1 MLNSASLF
9 ALTKTNDNT
18 LLVTILVSAKYL
30 NKYAAGKK
38 EHSQVTIKWRS
49 STDNYR
55 AKTNDRGQ
63 NHRVRSL
70 KDLNDKKRP
79 FSGIQGVNIA
89 QTEFLWWLLRLPATT
104 TLKFFQ
110 FPY

>member
-9 ALTKTNDNT
+9 ASTETNNT
-18 LLVTILVSAKYL
+18 LLVTKLMSAKYL

-49 STDNYR
+49 FTDNYR

-89 QTEFLWWLLRLPATT
+89 QTEFLWWSLRLPATT

-110 FPY
+110 FP

>member
-18 LLVTILVSAKYL
+18 LLVTKLVSAKYL

-38 EHSQVTIKWRS
+38 EHSQVTIKWGS
-49 STDNYR
+49 FTDNYR

-89 QTEFLWWLLRLPATT
+89 QTEFLWWSLRLPTIT

-110 FPY
+110 FP